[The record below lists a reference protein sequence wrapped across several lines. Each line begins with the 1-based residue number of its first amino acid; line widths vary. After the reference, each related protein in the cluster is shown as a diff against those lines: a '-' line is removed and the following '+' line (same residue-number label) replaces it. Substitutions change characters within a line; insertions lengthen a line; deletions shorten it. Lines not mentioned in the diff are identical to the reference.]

1 MRAGIID
8 KNQFVILDEIELE
21 SIKILI
27 VLLVNWMNEFFC
39 CMKYIFFYYLNN
51 CLGGTANGKV
61 LKNIKWLY
69 YPNNNPIFV
78 ALNVYFYTCIPKT

>member
-27 VLLVNWMNEFFC
+27 VLLVN
-39 CMKYIFFYYLNN
+39 
-51 CLGGTANGKV
+51 
-61 LKNIKWLY
+61 
-69 YPNNNPIFV
+69 
-78 ALNVYFYTCIPKT
+78 